1 MFAQLVQRCMTEDI
15 PWYKWMD
22 SEQVVQIA
30 SRIAREREINKQLLT
45 TTSPRKIPDKDI
57 PDIRISFDWSR
68 TELVAMYTL
77 VFIQNIITILKT
89 GSAPEEPDVS
99 PANTSDSHF

>member
-1 MFAQLVQRCMTEDI
+1 MTEDI

-30 SRIAREREINKQLLT
+30 SRIALERKINKQLLT
-45 TTSPRKIPDKDI
+45 TTSPRKIPDENV
-57 PDIRISFDWSR
+57 PDIQISFEWSR
-68 TELVAMYTL
+68 TELIAMYTF

-89 GSAPEEPDVS
+89 GNAPEEPDVS
-99 PANTSDSHF
+99 PANTSESHF